1 MICAMA
7 SRWRCWSGRH
17 NLKQVRALLGHAR
30 IDTTQIYT
38 MIRPA
43 QLKQAVSFYE
53 EPARQMLE
61 RVRSEEES
69 MFEEHSHVP
78 QTWSLKLQ

>member
-1 MICAMA
+1 MICAVA
-7 SRWRCWSGRH
+7 SRWKCWNTGTTWS
-17 NLKQVRALLGHAR
+17 KCALLGHAR

-53 EPARQMLE
+53 ESARQMMASF
-61 RVRSEEES
+61 RSDKNS
-69 MFEEHSHVP
+69 MFEEHSYVP
-78 QTWSLKLQ
+78 QTRSLKLQ